1 MYMSVKE
8 AALKWGISERRV
20 RVLCEEGR
28 VDGVVRTSWAWN
40 IPFDAP
46 KPSDGRTLRHMKN
59 LDLRLGRMEFS
70 RFEEQKEIIRTS
82 DPTSL
87 RATYHALL
95 PKMILGL
102 FRLEGISIEGT
113 ELAILYSQSIL
124 PNLSFETQLVALNMR
139 SLLNRMLTS
148 IGLGSIQGNANPKM
162 SEQRLHYYYGQLLQG
177 LDDAPPA
184 YAERIVIQEGKRY
197 PIHHQME
204 LLFIQ
209 YEQEWRCLH
218 PVVRS
223 LFLFGEL
230 MRIRP
235 FGHYD
240 WFIAS
245 LAFSEE
251 MLKGGYLPTLLESE
265 DIDEF
270 RSALLL
276 TNSKGNYQNLL
287 ALIEQQQMRAVS
299 RLTVRSVEGT
309 SSFAGFS
316 D

>member
-1 MYMSVKE
+1 MSVKE

-113 ELAILYSQSIL
+113 ELAILYSQSFL

-184 YAERIVIQEGKRY
+184 YEERIVIQEGKRY
-197 PIHHQME
+197 PIPHQME

-287 ALIEQQQMRAVS
+287 VLIEQQQMRAVS

>member
-113 ELAILYSQSIL
+113 ELAILYSQSFL

-184 YAERIVIQEGKRY
+184 YEERIVIQEGKRY
-197 PIHHQME
+197 PIPHQME

-209 YEQEWRCLH
+209 YEQEWRYLH
-218 PVVRS
+218 PVARS

-235 FGHYD
+235 FGRYD

-251 MLKGGYLPTLLESE
+251 MLKGGYLPTLLGSE

-287 ALIEQQQMRAVS
+287 ALIEQEQMRAVS
-299 RLTVRSVEGT
+299 RLV
-309 SSFAGFS
+309 
-316 D
+316 

>member
-8 AALKWGISERRV
+8 AALKWGISERRI

-40 IPFDAP
+40 IPLDAP

-82 DPTSL
+82 DPNTL
-87 RATYHALL
+87 RETYHALL
-95 PKMILGL
+95 PKLVLGL
-102 FRLEGISIEGT
+102 FRLEGISIEGS
-113 ELAILYSQSIL
+113 ELAILYSQSFL
-124 PNLSFETQLVALNMR
+124 PNLSFETQVIALNMR
-139 SLLNRMLTS
+139 SLLKRMLPS
-148 IGLGSIQGNANPKM
+148 IGLGPIRGNANPKM
-162 SEQRLHYYYGQLLQG
+162 SEQRLQLYYAQLLQG
-177 LDDAPPA
+177 LDDDPPA
-184 YAERIVIQEGKRY
+184 YEERFIIQEGKRH
-197 PIHHQME
+197 PVSRQME

-209 YEQEWRCLH
+209 YEQEWRHLH

-235 FGHYD
+235 FGRYD
-240 WFIAS
+240 WFVAS

-251 MLKGGYLPTLLESE
+251 MLKGGYLPTLIGSE
-265 DIDEF
+265 EIDEF

-287 ALIEQQQMRAVS
+287 ALVEQQQIRVVG
-299 RLTVRSVEGT
+299 RLG
-309 SSFAGFS
+309 
-316 D
+316 

>member
-1 MYMSVKE
+1 
-8 AALKWGISERRV
+8 
-20 RVLCEEGR
+20 
-28 VDGVVRTSWAWN
+28 
-40 IPFDAP
+40 
-46 KPSDGRTLRHMKN
+46 MKN

-82 DPTSL
+82 DPASL

-102 FRLEGISIEGT
+102 FRLEGISVEGA
-113 ELAILYSQSIL
+113 ELAILYSQSFL
-124 PNLSFETQLVALNMR
+124 PNLSFETQLIALNMR
-139 SLLNRMLTS
+139 SLLRRMLAS
-148 IGLGSIQGNANPKM
+148 IGLGPIRGNAKLRM
-162 SEQRLHYYYGQLLQG
+162 SEQRLHQYYGQLLQG
-177 LDDAPPA
+177 LDDTPPA
-184 YAERIVIQEGKRY
+184 YEERIVIQEGKRY
-197 PIHHQME
+197 PVSQQME
-204 LLFIQ
+204 LLFIR
-209 YEQEWRCLH
+209 YEQEWRHLH
-218 PVVRS
+218 PVARS

-235 FGHYD
+235 FGRYD

-251 MLKGGYLPTLLESE
+251 MLKGGYLPTLLGSE

-299 RLTVRSVEGT
+299 RLYNGHCS
-309 SSFAGFS
+309 
-316 D
+316 

>member
-113 ELAILYSQSIL
+113 ELAILYSQSFL

-184 YAERIVIQEGKRY
+184 YEERIVIQEGKRY
-197 PIHHQME
+197 PIPHQME

-270 RSALLL
+270 RCALLL

>member
-113 ELAILYSQSIL
+113 ELAILYSQSFL

-184 YAERIVIQEGKRY
+184 YEERIVIQEGKRY
-197 PIHHQME
+197 PVSHQME

-287 ALIEQQQMRAVS
+287 VLIEQQQMRAVS

>member
-1 MYMSVKE
+1 
-8 AALKWGISERRV
+8 
-20 RVLCEEGR
+20 
-28 VDGVVRTSWAWN
+28 
-40 IPFDAP
+40 
-46 KPSDGRTLRHMKN
+46 MKN

-113 ELAILYSQSIL
+113 ELAILYSQSFL

-184 YAERIVIQEGKRY
+184 YEERIVIQEGKRY
-197 PIHHQME
+197 PIPHQME

-287 ALIEQQQMRAVS
+287 VLIEQQQMRAVS

>member
-184 YAERIVIQEGKRY
+184 YEERIVIQEGKRY
-197 PIHHQME
+197 PIPHQME

>member
-113 ELAILYSQSIL
+113 ELAILYSQSFL

-184 YAERIVIQEGKRY
+184 YEERIVIQEGKRY
-197 PIHHQME
+197 PISHQME

-287 ALIEQQQMRAVS
+287 VLIEQQQMRAVS

>member
-184 YAERIVIQEGKRY
+184 YEERIVIQEGKRY

>member
-8 AALKWGISERRV
+8 AALKWGISERRI

-40 IPFDAP
+40 IPLDAP

-70 RFEEQKEIIRTS
+70 RFEEQKEIIRTG
-82 DPTSL
+82 DPNTL
-87 RATYHALL
+87 RETYHALL
-95 PKMILGL
+95 PKLVLGL
-102 FRLEGISIEGT
+102 FRLEGISIEGS
-113 ELAILYSQSIL
+113 ELAILYSQSFL
-124 PNLSFETQLVALNMR
+124 PNLSFETQVIALNMR
-139 SLLNRMLTS
+139 SLLKRMLPS
-148 IGLGSIQGNANPKM
+148 IGLGPIQGNANPKM
-162 SEQRLHYYYGQLLQG
+162 SEQRLQLYYAQLLQG
-177 LDDAPPA
+177 LDDDPPA
-184 YAERIVIQEGKRY
+184 YEERFVIQEGKRH
-197 PIHHQME
+197 PVSRQME
-204 LLFIQ
+204 LLFLQ
-209 YEQEWRCLH
+209 YEQEWRYLH

-235 FGHYD
+235 FGRYD
-240 WFIAS
+240 WFVAS

-251 MLKGGYLPTLLESE
+251 MLKGGYLPTLIGSE
-265 DIDEF
+265 EIDEF

-287 ALIEQQQMRAVS
+287 ALVEQQQIRVVG
-299 RLTVRSVEGT
+299 RLG
-309 SSFAGFS
+309 
-316 D
+316 

>member
-40 IPFDAP
+40 IPLDAP

-82 DPTSL
+82 DPASL

-102 FRLEGISIEGT
+102 FRLEGISIEGA
-113 ELAILYSQSIL
+113 ELAILYSQSFL
-124 PNLSFETQLVALNMR
+124 PNLSFETQLIALNMR
-139 SLLNRMLTS
+139 SLLRRMLAS
-148 IGLGSIQGNANPKM
+148 IGLGSIRGNAKLRM
-162 SEQRLHYYYGQLLQG
+162 SEQRLHQYYGQLLQG
-177 LDDAPPA
+177 LDDTPPA
-184 YAERIVIQEGKRY
+184 YEERIVIQEGKRY
-197 PIHHQME
+197 PVSQQME

-209 YEQEWRCLH
+209 YEQEWRYLH
-218 PVVRS
+218 PVARS

-235 FGHYD
+235 FGRYD

-251 MLKGGYLPTLLESE
+251 MLKGGYLPTLLGSE

-287 ALIEQQQMRAVS
+287 ALIEQEQMRAVS
-299 RLTVRSVEGT
+299 RLV
-309 SSFAGFS
+309 
-316 D
+316 

>member
-40 IPFDAP
+40 IPLDAP

-82 DPTSL
+82 DPNTL

-95 PKMILGL
+95 PKLVLGL
-102 FRLEGISIEGT
+102 FRLEGISIEGS
-113 ELAILYSQSIL
+113 ELAILYSQSFL
-124 PNLSFETQLVALNMR
+124 PNLSFETQVIALNMR
-139 SLLNRMLTS
+139 SLLKRMLPS
-148 IGLGSIQGNANPKM
+148 IGLGPIRGNANPKM
-162 SEQRLHYYYGQLLQG
+162 SEQRLQLYYAQLLQG
-177 LDDAPPA
+177 LDDDPPA
-184 YAERIVIQEGKRY
+184 YEERFVIQEGKRH
-197 PIHHQME
+197 PVSRQME

-209 YEQEWRCLH
+209 YEQEWRHLH

-235 FGHYD
+235 FGRYD
-240 WFIAS
+240 WFVAS

-251 MLKGGYLPTLLESE
+251 MLKGGYLPTLIGSE
-265 DIDEF
+265 EIDEF

-287 ALIEQQQMRAVS
+287 ALVEQQQIRAVG
-299 RLTVRSVEGT
+299 RLG
-309 SSFAGFS
+309 
-316 D
+316 

>member
-113 ELAILYSQSIL
+113 ELAILYSQSFL

-184 YAERIVIQEGKRY
+184 YEERIVIQEGKRY
-197 PIHHQME
+197 PIPHQME